1 MIDIAD
7 IIIHVRQDL
16 LSEQLERIEKE
27 VSVLEGVTSVNF
39 SHEIRHRLT
48 VVYDPLVTTS
58 NRILSLVKQ
67 SDKNAIL
74 L

>member
-7 IIIHVRQDL
+7 IIIHVHQDL

-27 VSVLEGVTSVNF
+27 VSVLEGVTSVKF

-48 VVYDPLVTTS
+48 VVYDPLVITS

>member
-16 LSEQLERIEKE
+16 LAEQLERIEKE
-27 VSVLEGVTSVNF
+27 VSVLEGVTSVYF

-48 VVYDPLVTTS
+48 VVYDPLVINT